1 MTKTAD
7 LFWDLAGG
15 LLGRD
20 GVEEGSIM
28 SSRCLRVNGAFFAMP
43 DHKGGGLVV
52 KLTAERVGEL
62 IGRPFAP
69 AGKVFREWVLVPEP
83 DPQAWAEIRR
93 EACHLQQRRVAFPGA
108 VASHPGDA
116 PEG

>member
-52 KLTAERVGEL
+52 KLTIV
-62 IGRPFAP
+62 
-69 AGKVFREWVLVPEP
+69 
-83 DPQAWAEIRR
+83 
-93 EACHLQQRRVAFPGA
+93 
-108 VASHPGDA
+108 
-116 PEG
+116 